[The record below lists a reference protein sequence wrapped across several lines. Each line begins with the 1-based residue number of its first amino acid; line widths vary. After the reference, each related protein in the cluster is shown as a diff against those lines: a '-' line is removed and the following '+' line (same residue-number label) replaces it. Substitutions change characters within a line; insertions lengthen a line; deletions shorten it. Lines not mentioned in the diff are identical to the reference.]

1 MFQEKSTVAKPKR
14 ILVALDGS
22 SLSFKALDYAL
33 MLASLTDSEIIAIN
47 VIMIPSFVTSVEMI
61 EDLRKQGSSSGGQ
74 LLDKAQKIAN
84 DAKATDFL
92 TRLVETN
99 SSVVKAIVDTARELN
114 ADLIVIGTKGTTEGI
129 PRLMLGS
136 VAAGVM
142 SFAACP
148 VLAVR

>member
-1 MFQEKSTVAKPKR
+1 MLQEKSIVTKPKR

-33 MLASLTDSEIIAIN
+33 MLASLTDGEIIAIN
-47 VIMIPSFVTSVEMI
+47 VVMIPSFVTSVEMI
-61 EDLRKQGSSSGGQ
+61 EELRKQGASSGGQ
-74 LLDKAQKIAN
+74 LLDKARRIAS

-92 TRLVETN
+92 TRLVETS